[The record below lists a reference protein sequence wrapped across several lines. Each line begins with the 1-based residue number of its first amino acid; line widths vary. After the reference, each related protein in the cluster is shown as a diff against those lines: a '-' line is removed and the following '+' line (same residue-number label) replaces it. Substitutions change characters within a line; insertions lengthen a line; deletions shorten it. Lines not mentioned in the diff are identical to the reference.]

1 MAKAMSEKTKRVW
14 DQIKYEVENARSTTY
29 EEWLGKTN
37 DHPSLRR
44 LFDDKRSGI
53 VRGYWDG
60 RTLAALERRG
70 LIKYFDNMERD
81 CWEVYVIEK

>member
-1 MAKAMSEKTKRVW
+1 MAAKMSEKTKRVW
-14 DQIKYEVENARSTTY
+14 DEIMYEVESARATTY
-29 EEWLGKTN
+29 EEWLGKTK
-37 DHPSLRR
+37 DSPSLRK
-44 LFDDKRSGI
+44 LFRDKQNGI
-53 VRGYWDG
+53 IRGYWDG